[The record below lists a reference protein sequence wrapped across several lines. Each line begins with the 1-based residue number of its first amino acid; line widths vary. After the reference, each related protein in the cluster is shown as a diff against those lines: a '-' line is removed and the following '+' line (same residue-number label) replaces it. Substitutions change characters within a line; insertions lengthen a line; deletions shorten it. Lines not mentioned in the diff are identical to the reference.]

1 MGKGLRVAGITCR
14 DTNAQIHQRSIN
26 QRDSRCSRPV
36 RKQCIRQ
43 IASRIGKT
51 KRKNV
56 NKKMKHTEEQ
66 LRKLQTIRMT
76 DVERVSIRT
85 TLIDFM
91 ESTSPS
97 VYQRIPSPF
106 FRYWTPVMVT
116 MCSFAFVIFGGSAVA
131 YNASSSLPGD
141 FLYNFKVHVNE
152 EVAGIFIKSDL
163 EKITF
168 QQYRVA
174 KRIEE
179 VKKLAVEGELT
190 AENAAIAEKNI
201 DLHIAKIDESAKA
214 LAVTDLKEFVE
225 VAKGLE
231 PILDAHEKDLAENV
245 KEALVGPGLEKL
257 PEEIVQAPTMA
268 VDPTATVDTK
278 TNTKPYCLML
288 VKFPNTNSA
297 PVCE

>member
-1 MGKGLRVAGITCR
+1 
-14 DTNAQIHQRSIN
+14 
-26 QRDSRCSRPV
+26 
-36 RKQCIRQ
+36 
-43 IASRIGKT
+43 
-51 KRKNV
+51 
-56 NKKMKHTEEQ
+56 MKHTEEQ

-76 DVERVSIRT
+76 DVERVSVRT
-85 TLIDFM
+85 ALIDFM

-97 VYQRIPSPF
+97 IYQRIPSPF

-278 TNTKPYCLML
+278 INTKPVLDTIVTPVEKTPTIQATENKVVDSIISKVEKESKIL
-288 VKFPNTNSA
+288 KEIAKQPIIIDKKEVKDTTVKTESQKEIVPTT
-297 PVCE
+297 VITQ